1 MAGGFE
7 EFVEKF
13 REEQKSDTFT
23 ARTVGAAAVSEA
35 MAAGIQTK
43 VAGRTDVQSTTAAN
57 IAQEV
62 SVLSE
67 RLKDAT
73 DGAEVKGIVDEMKS
87 LKRVVDSFDPKALS
101 DEGREDI
108 NKLLDTSITN
118 AKASRKGTFGK
129 AGQTL
134 GEGAMAAL
142 NPLRAIGDFATNI
155 PILGDTIGETFNV
168 LADGLEGGIKDML
181 GIGLSKD
188 ETNQGIKLREAQ
200 DYDVREGG
208 AEALDGGMPMGGDE
222 GGFDVREI
230 LNPRPGYL
238 LRMRKTLA
246 FGLGLTSRS
255 GESYLSKLVEFS
267 KPKPASATEGKDKAP
282 VAPIDTPEV
291 AGEPEKKKGIMGMLS
306 ALGGAA
312 AAGISGG
319 ITLISTAIRGLAM
332 SVMTLAAPPALI
344 GLGAITL
351 ALIGIGTALRIA
363 TPALKVFGDVVKKV
377 AEVIGD
383 TFLGAMERIP
393 PIMESIGGIIESVGD
408 AIGNVVSTVFDT
420 LSSTLERLSALDG
433 DGLLH
438 AAAGIGA
445 VALALAGF
453 AVGGGVAAV
462 VTGLGS
468 LFGGGPLEQLEKL
481 DGDNLM
487 ASAEG
492 IKGVGEGLKQ
502 LDEDIKEFGKSNA
515 PKILEEFTQSMEG
528 FKDSMPGLV
537 TLGKMK
543 LFGLAFADLQDTAKD
558 FVANMTIVA
567 NPVAT
572 QSTAGMIDAQ
582 RQVGNTTGASNN
594 TANVVNAP
602 VTNANKSIHNS
613 YGKKPLNDVF
623 LAYNAPF
630 LPIGNRS

>member
-13 REEQKSDTFT
+13 RSEQKSDTFT

-35 MAAGIQTK
+35 MASGIQTK
-43 VAGRTDVQSTTAAN
+43 LAGRTDVQSTTAAN

-67 RLKDAT
+67 RLKEAT

-101 DEGREDI
+101 DDGREDI

-118 AKASRKGTFGK
+118 AKASRKGTLGK
-129 AGQTL
+129 AGETF
-134 GEGAMAAL
+134 GAGAMAAL
-142 NPLRAIGDFATNI
+142 NPLRAIGDFASNI
-155 PILGDTIGETFNV
+155 PILGDTISETFNV
-168 LADGLEGGIKDML
+168 LADDMESGLKDML
-181 GIGLSKD
+181 GLGLSKD
-188 ETNQGIKLREAQ
+188 ETNKGIQLREAQ

-255 GESYLSKLVEFS
+255 GESHLAKLLEFS
-267 KPKPASATEGKDKAP
+267 KPKPASAAEGKDKAP
-282 VAPIDTPEV
+282 AAMPTDMAPE
-291 AGEPEKKKGIMGMLS
+291 AEPEKKKGGIMGMLS

-312 AAGISGG
+312 AAGIGAG
-319 ITLISTAIRGLAM
+319 LKAISMGVRSLAM
-332 SVMTLAAPPALI
+332 SVMMLAAPPALI

-363 TPALKVFGDVVKKV
+363 TPALKVFGDVIKKIV
-377 AEVIGD
+377 EIIGE

-393 PIMESIGGIIESVGD
+393 PIMDSIGGVIESVGES
-408 AIGNVVSTVFDT
+408 ISGIVSTIFDSIADT
-420 LSSTLERLSALDG
+420 VERLAALDG
-433 DGLLH
+433 GDLFE
-438 AAAGIGA
+438 AAAGI
-445 VALALAGF
+445 VAISAALGTF
-453 AVGGGVAAV
+453 AVGGI
-462 VTGLGS
+462 LGAIGS
-468 LFGGGPLEQLEKL
+468 FFGGGPLDQLQELDGENIKKAGDGLEKFGANLKTL
-481 DGDNLM
+481 DD
-487 ASAEG
+487 
-492 IKGVGEGLKQ
+492 
-502 LDEDIKEFGKSNA
+502 DIQAFGKSNA
-515 PKILEEFTQSMEG
+515 PKILKEFSKSMDG
-528 FKDSMPGLV
+528 FTDSMPGMLEI
-537 TLGKMK
+537 GKMK
-543 LFGLAFADLQDTAKD
+543 LFGMAFADLQDTAKD

-567 NPVAT
+567 NPVAAQT
-572 QSTAGMIDAQ
+572 TAAMTDAQ
-582 RQVGNTTGASNN
+582 KSVGSDSGGAVSN
-594 TANVVNAP
+594 ANIVNAP
-602 VTNANKSIHNS
+602 TTNANKSIHNS